1 MQPNYYIAK
10 GRKDVFEIR
19 WTVREDGRSQ
29 THSRST
35 GTTDRFEALQ
45 VLEGFKRQSEVISQ
59 ESQSPLLN
67 LILTRYSESLTDSA
81 DSGTT
86 KICIRHLIK
95 YVGHYRLCNIDEEVL
110 RDYTQNRGVAPPTIR
125 REFNAL
131 KAAINRYVKYSKGA
145 LTDADK
151 PIIDLP
157 AQSQPRQ
164 VFLDKTEMQ
173 AFVEEVSKRS
183 AGGQLDRLHI
193 FVMLALYCGQRATA
207 TRNLKWSQVNFT
219 TGLIDFRTQGERLTK
234 KRKSVVPMNA
244 TLRAF
249 LEVAK
254 EQAQTDYVCIHNGLI
269 DKTYK
274 RWVSTTD
281 FAHAR
286 IHDLRRSF
294 ITNLIAGGASVP
306 TVSALVNESPETLL
320 RTYACY
326 VPGAANDAVGLLD

>member
-45 VLEGFKRQSEVISQ
+45 VLEGFKRQSDVISQ
-59 ESQSPLLN
+59 EAQSPTLN

-95 YVGHYRLCNIDEEVL
+95 NLGDYRLCHIDEEIL
-110 RDYTQNRGVAPPTIR
+110 RVYKNTRGVAPPTIR

-131 KAAINRYVKYSKGA
+131 KAAINRYVKHSKGA

-164 VFLDKTEMQ
+164 VFLDKNETKL
-173 AFVEEVSKRS
+173 FIEEVSKRS
-183 AGGQLDRLHI
+183 TNKLDRLHI

-207 TRNLKWSQVNFT
+207 TLHLKWSQVNFT

-234 KRKSVVPMNA
+234 KRKSVVPMSK

-254 EQAQTDYVCIHNGLI
+254 EQALTDYVCIHDGLI

-281 FAHAR
+281 FHDIH

-294 ITNLIAGGASVP
+294 VTNLIAGGASVP

-326 VPGAANDAVGLLD
+326 VPGAANDAVELLD